1 MARAS
6 VSLQR
11 MYDELEGYLCS
22 RLQCNARHIS
32 LLYIRVIDRYI
43 SEPLRV
49 PVMGMNNESVACNL
63 RH

>member
-11 MYDELEGYLCS
+11 MYDEDPCS